1 MAQPAFIGDELSAA
15 GFRLAGAQTLLPGPG
30 EELAVFHHALSQHPL
45 VIVTAQV
52 AARLPSAVLT
62 SALLTSH
69 PLVVVIP
76 DVRGQIPVAD
86 LAGLVRQEL
95 GIEES

>member
-15 GFRLAGAQTLLPGPG
+15 GFRLAGAQTFLPGPG
-30 EELAVFHHALSQHPL
+30 EELAMFRRALGQNPL
-45 VIVTAQV
+45 VMITAQM

-76 DVRGQIPVAD
+76 DVRVQVPVAD